1 MGKSLCLKN
10 RGVISVNMPGLLS
23 IRLDLFIALL
33 FFCAQKFI
41 LMNNACV
48 RILYIINTYI
58 EDFEVLMG
66 TA

>member
-1 MGKSLCLKN
+1 M
-10 RGVISVNMPGLLS
+10 NMPGLLS

-48 RILYIINTYI
+48 RILYVIKTYI
-58 EDFEVLMG
+58 ADFEVLMG